1 MLAMAFGISS
11 LVFSVVAIFVPVF
24 GVFIAGLSGILA
36 WMSVGRA
43 VFLGLAAVIINVL
56 NIFIFS
62 PSFMVLIVLEAYQR
76 TPDQSKILKFW
87 IIVLAIQVIAV
98 FLFVFNSVL
107 KSLLRS
113 HFNRKKSNQTASES
127 REHSDSKE
135 NSDPFNNSQK
145 DTYEGSTR
153 PNSATRLTRII
164 VKKSQGGRKES
175 SKFWDVDPT
184 AAPISENAIGNIQ
197 NKSKLTGSLL
207 LAVSFIS
214 ILALA
219 GWAGFNFYNNGFDS
233 VPLSRVYEGVP
244 PKSDSL
250 KETTPSVSRSNQE
263 GIYEPGRNDE
273 NSRNSLPKSD
283 DKIYSWKDKDGRVRF
298 TNVNPPQN
306 GKKVTHH
313 PELSDNRERT
323 SVEIVDNEVFI
334 PITIIHNSKK
344 LETSLLVNTSFSQSV
359 LPARI
364 ANFLKADLLSVKSVK
379 TIDGGEII
387 LEKRKVDL
395 FKVGPHVERGF
406 LVVTQEGN
414 RGVNRGILGQ
424 DFFKHHPFTIDY
436 QNQLII
442 WQQN

>member
-11 LVFSVVAIFVPVF
+11 LVFSIVAIFVPVF

-43 VFLGLAAVIINVL
+43 VFLGLAAVIINIF
-56 NIFIFS
+56 NIFLFS
-62 PSFMVLIVLEAYQR
+62 PTFMFLIVQEASQR
-76 TPDQSKILKFW
+76 TPDQSKILNFW

-98 FLFVFNSVL
+98 FLFIFSSIL
-107 KSLLRS
+107 RSLLTS
-113 HFNRKKSNQTASES
+113 LSNSKKSNQTTLDG
-127 REHSDSKE
+127 REQLDLQDI
-135 NSDPFNNSQK
+135 NTPFTSSQR
-145 DTYEGSTR
+145 DTYEDSTR
-153 PNSATRLTRII
+153 PSSATRLTRII
-164 VKKSQGGRKES
+164 VRKTQGGRKES
-175 SKFWDVDPT
+175 SKFWNSGPT
-184 AAPISENAIGNIQ
+184 ASPNSENANSNTGNRI
-197 NKSKLTGSLL
+197 KITGSAL
-207 LAVSFIS
+207 LAVSLIC
-214 ILALA
+214 ILVLA
-219 GWAGFNFYNNGFDS
+219 GWAGFNFYNNGFES
-233 VPLSRVYEGVP
+233 VPLNRVYEDVP
-244 PKSDSL
+244 IKSDSI
-250 KETTPSVSRSNQE
+250 KETKPSVSRSSEE
-263 GIYEPGRNDE
+263 GIYEPGKNDE
-273 NSRNSLPKSD
+273 ISRKSLPKSD

-344 LETSLLVNTSFSQSV
+344 LETSLLISTSFAQSV

-395 FKVGPHVERGF
+395 FKVGPHVEHGF

-424 DFFKHHPFTIDY
+424 DFLMKHPYSIDY
-436 QNQLII
+436 ETQSII
-442 WQQN
+442 WQ